1 MVLPISW
8 TAGLDSLFLAR
19 SLLGPLALPGDF
31 SSFPVVYGGSVLHI
45 IGVLVETFP
54 GQLYVLRE
62 YWCPHQKTNQKL
74 RMDVHTSFHKGLI
87 IVAVWGLSYPHEGY
101 GQHMD
106 PLMCFLT

>member
-1 MVLPISW
+1 MALQISQ

-19 SLLGPLALPGDF
+19 SLLILGPQALPGDF
-31 SSFPVVYGGSVLHI
+31 SSFPVVYGGSVLHV

-62 YWCPHQKTNQKL
+62 YWRPHQKTNQKL
-74 RMDVHTSFHKGLI
+74 RMNVHTSFHKGLI

-101 GQHMD
+101 G
-106 PLMCFLT
+106 